1 VSVTQGLRTQRLW
14 RALSGGWTGAQTKS
28 REDAAERAWT
38 DKARRWAAGRK
49 DCVALEMV
57 VPGQRCR
64 VAGVVRRLWID
75 PVGHT
80 VEATISDGTGSL
92 RASWAMPEPHRVE
105 ICPGS
110 GLILEGVAGM
120 DRAAGLSMEE
130 PAFQVVCD
138 PELA

>member
-1 VSVTQGLRTQRLW
+1 M
-14 RALSGGWTGAQTKS
+14 LSGGWAGVHTKS
-28 REDAAERAWT
+28 REDAAEKTWT
-38 DKARRWAAGRK
+38 ERARRWAATRD
-49 DCVALEMV
+49 DCVALEAA
-57 VPGQRCR
+57 VPGHRCR

-92 RASWAMPEPHRVE
+92 RASWAMQEPPRVE

-110 GLILEGVAGM
+110 GLILEGVAGIE
-120 DRAAGLSMEE
+120 RGAGLSMEE